1 MALSKR
7 KTEVDEKMLD
17 ALINKGSVTE
27 MPATPTP
34 DLKALA
40 KEELVDNSK
49 LIFVQLR
56 IDPQTLQEIDRNVK
70 SRPGKLSRHTWI
82 MEAIAEKLT
91 RIQE

>member
-27 MPATPTP
+27 MPATPAP
-34 DLKALA
+34 DPKAPA

-56 IDPQTLQEIDRNVK
+56 IDPQILQEIDRNVK

>member
-1 MALSKR
+1 MALSRR

-34 DLKALA
+34 DPKTPA

>member
-27 MPATPTP
+27 MQATPTP
-34 DLKALA
+34 DLKAPA

>member
-1 MALSKR
+1 MALSRPK
-7 KTEVDEKMLD
+7 KEVDEKMLD
-17 ALINKGSVTE
+17 ALIGKGSVTE

-34 DLKALA
+34 DLKAPA
-40 KEELVDNSK
+40 KEEPVDNSK

>member
-1 MALSKR
+1 MALSRR
-7 KTEVDEKMLD
+7 KQDVDEKMLD

-27 MPATPTP
+27 LPATPP
-34 DLKALA
+34 VDLKALA

>member
-34 DLKALA
+34 DLKTPA

>member
-34 DLKALA
+34 DRKAPA

>member
-27 MPATPTP
+27 MPATPTVDP
-34 DLKALA
+34 KVPA

>member
-1 MALSKR
+1 MALSRPK
-7 KTEVDEKMLD
+7 KEVDEKMLD
-17 ALINKGSVTE
+17 ALIGKGSVTE

-34 DLKALA
+34 DSKAPA
-40 KEELVDNSK
+40 KEEPVDNSK

>member
-1 MALSKR
+1 MALSRR

-34 DLKALA
+34 DPKAPA

>member
-1 MALSKR
+1 MALSRR

-27 MPATPTP
+27 MPATTIP
-34 DLKALA
+34 DPKARA

-56 IDPQTLQEIDRNVK
+56 IDAPTLQEIDRNVK
-70 SRPGKLSRHTWI
+70 TRPGKLSRHTWI
-82 MEAIAEKLT
+82 MEAIAEKLA

>member
-1 MALSKR
+1 MALSRPK
-7 KTEVDEKMLD
+7 KEVDEKMLD
-17 ALINKGSVTE
+17 ALIGKGSVTE
-27 MPATPTP
+27 MPAAPTP
-34 DLKALA
+34 DPKAPA
-40 KEELVDNSK
+40 KEEPVDNSK